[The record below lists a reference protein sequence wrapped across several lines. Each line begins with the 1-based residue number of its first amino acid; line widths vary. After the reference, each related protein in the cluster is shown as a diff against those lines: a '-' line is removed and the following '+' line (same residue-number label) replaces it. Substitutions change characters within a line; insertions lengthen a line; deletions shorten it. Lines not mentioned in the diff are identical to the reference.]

1 MSKIL
6 IVSGHTDL
14 NASFANKIILGELEK
29 LLPQAK
35 FDILS
40 ELYADYRIDVSAEQ
54 EKLVN
59 ADVIV
64 FAFPFFW
71 YGAPSL
77 MQKWLEDVFVHGFS
91 HGRTGD
97 NCMAKSSSSPSR
109 SARPRRCTAKA
120 ACKIARWRSFCSRLN
135 KPRVCAA
142 WSLRGLFTAAG
153 FRIRAAMMS
162 KNEPRCEK
170 RRFST
175 QNASPSSSKIYKFK
189 GEKIYLINI
198 TLKPG
203 AVPAD
208 RADELFAA
216 HRAWFSKHFE
226 AGNFLLLG
234 PYLDREHAGLIIAQ
248 TANRAARE
256 RARL

>member
-40 ELYADYRIDVSAEQ
+40 ELYADYRIDVPAEQ

-97 NCMAKSSSSPSR
+97 KLHGKKLVLSVTVGAPEEMYR
-109 SARPRRCTAKA
+109 QG
-120 ACKIARWRSFCSRLN
+120 
-135 KPRVCAA
+135 
-142 WSLRGLFTAAG
+142 GL
-153 FRIRAAMMS
+153 
-162 KNEPRCEK
+162 
-170 RRFST
+170 
-175 QNASPSSSKIYKFK
+175 QNH
-189 GEKIYLINI
+189 
-198 TLKPG
+198 
-203 AVPAD
+203 AV
-208 RADELFAA
+208 E
-216 HRAWFSKHFE
+216 E
-226 AGNFLLLG
+226 FLLPLK
-234 PYLDREHAGLIIAQ
+234 Q
-248 TANRAARE
+248 TASMCGMEFARLIYSCGLSYQSRNDEQKRIEMRE
-256 RARL
+256 RALQHAKRVAELIQNL

>member
-97 NCMAKSSSSPSR
+97 KLHGKKLVLSVTVGAPEEMYR
-109 SARPRRCTAKA
+109 QG
-120 ACKIARWRSFCSRLN
+120 
-135 KPRVCAA
+135 
-142 WSLRGLFTAAG
+142 GLQN
-153 FRIRAAMMS
+153 RAV
-162 KNEPRCEK
+162 EE
-170 RRFST
+170 
-175 QNASPSSSKIYKFK
+175 
-189 GEKIYLINI
+189 
-198 TLKPG
+198 
-203 AVPAD
+203 
-208 RADELFAA
+208 
-216 HRAWFSKHFE
+216 
-226 AGNFLLLG
+226 FLLPLKQTASMCG
-234 PYLDREHAGLIIAQ
+234 MEFAGLIYSCGLSYQ
-248 TANRAARE
+248 SRNDEQERTEMRE
-256 RARL
+256 KALQHAKRVAELIQNL